1 MDDILGR
8 VVAVSGSQMR
18 ADVTADQ
25 LTEASIR
32 IGSMIKVRSADL
44 DVVGTISAAELD
56 SSGCVARVAL
66 SVDLL
71 GEIVISAQG
80 PTQFHRGVSC
90 YPIPGAPVRAA
101 TGADLT
107 AVYTRPFGSNVSIG
121 SLYHD
126 ATRPAFVLIDEL
138 LAKNFAVL
146 GATGSGKSCAV
157 VLMLSAILAD
167 HPNAHIIVLDPHN
180 EYASAFGE
188 RAELFSVDNLQL
200 PLWLLDFEEAVGVL
214 VRSGTVQEQEI
225 QTNILKDA
233 ITRARRRHWNDPAT
247 SITVD
252 TPVPFAAAD
261 LLRFIDEAMG
271 KLDNPN
277 TSAPYLRLRTRLESL
292 RTDRRY
298 AFLFSDSVAIR
309 DTLSRIVGRLLRI
322 PVNGKPLTIID
333 LSGVPG
339 EVTDVVVS
347 LVCRLIF
354 NFALWSDRKRLPPV
368 LLVCEE
374 AHRYVPASEPIGFGA
389 TSRAITR
396 IAREGRKYGVSLGLI
411 SQTPLELSGQVLS
424 QCGTVFAMRLG
435 HYLDQTFTG
444 AAWPDAARGMLE
456 ALPSMRTQEA
466 IAFGEG
472 VPLPMRIRFNDLPRD
487 RRPCSDSAKFSEA
500 WQSDCGDAELLEEG
514 IRCWR
519 EQRRKLLAR

>member
-1 MDDILGR
+1 M
-8 VVAVSGSQMR
+8 
-18 ADVTADQ
+18 T
-25 LTEASIR
+25 
-32 IGSMIKVRSADL
+32 
-44 DVVGTISAAELD
+44 
-56 SSGCVARVAL
+56 
-66 SVDLL
+66 
-71 GEIVISAQG
+71 
-80 PTQFHRGVSC
+80 
-90 YPIPGAPVRAA
+90 
-101 TGADLT
+101 
-107 AVYTRPFGSNVSIG
+107 
-121 SLYHD
+121 
-126 ATRPAFVLIDEL
+126 
-138 LAKNFAVL
+138 
-146 GATGSGKSCAV
+146 
-157 VLMLSAILAD
+157 
-167 HPNAHIIVLDPHN
+167 
-180 EYASAFGE
+180 
-188 RAELFSVDNLQL
+188 
-200 PLWLLDFEEAVGVL
+200 
-214 VRSGTVQEQEI
+214 
-225 QTNILKDA
+225 ILKDA
-233 ITRARRRHWNDPAT
+233 ITRARRRHWSDPAM

-298 AFLFSDSVAIR
+298 AFLFPDSVAIR

-396 IAREGRKYGVSLGLI
+396 IAREGRKYGVSLALI

-435 HYLDQTFTG
+435 HYLDQTLTG
-444 AAWPDAARGMLE
+444 AAWLGAARGMLE